1 MYIYP
6 FKVNVNFFCFS
17 LTGMEKKVFTRSVAV
32 NHGPEAGLITF
43 SKDTT
48 SGAAVS
54 MGLPFVEFAV
64 VLFFFFFLFRCA
76 TQHVGSAPTRD

>member
-6 FKVNVNFFCFS
+6 FKVNVNLFCFS
-17 LTGMEKKVFTRSVAV
+17 LTGMEKKAFTRSMAV
-32 NHGPEAGLITF
+32 NHVPEAGLITF

-48 SGAAVS
+48 SGTAVAT
-54 MGLPFVEFAV
+54 GLRFVEFAV
-64 VLFFFFFLFRCA
+64 VLFFSLFRCA